1 MSVRSRR
8 KPDLTWTAV
17 NVVVERKA
25 RVRFDIFGDW
35 SIPLGMWFFV
45 TTLGREAAN
54 LPRPKGLV
62 ARIGGGLLQPV
73 ACKLIDFL

>member
-1 MSVRSRR
+1 M
-8 KPDLTWTAV
+8 

-25 RVRFDIFGDW
+25 RVRFDILGDW
-35 SIPLGMWFFV
+35 SIPLGIVVFCHN
-45 TTLGREAAN
+45 LGTRGGN